1 MGLHSQSIFIG
12 SGRMTESLHDVYL
25 NINDEGK
32 TEIQLPESI
41 SIKDFE
47 DWLNDMPN
55 KKPLRLLREEKD
67 D

>member
-1 MGLHSQSIFIG
+1 
-12 SGRMTESLHDVYL
+12 MTESLHDVYL
-25 NINDEGK
+25 HINDEGK
-32 TEIQLPESI
+32 TEIQLPEYI

-47 DWLNDMPN
+47 NWLNDMPN